1 VLCCVE
7 ATKAQMKYFKILL
20 GLLPTALA
28 DSIYVSPTGSSS
40 GSGSITSPLNSI
52 QSAVDLA
59 KPGDTIYLRGGTY
72 SPTSNIQITKS
83 GTSSKPYILRAYEG
97 EKVIIDGEAL
107 PG

>member
-1 VLCCVE
+1 
-7 ATKAQMKYFKILL
+7 MKYFQIVL

-28 DSIYVSPTGSSS
+28 ASIYVSTTGSSS

-52 QSAVDLA
+52 QSAVNLA

-83 GTSSKPYILRAYEG
+83 GTASQPYALRAYQG